1 MARRRRNPEGNG
13 LTAAVIAGLGLLL
26 LGGKK
31 ASAAPTEE
39 PVPTPPTPSPSA
51 LPTEFTQEGGRFKP
65 GSPEQIALFEAA
77 AKIANLPVAW
87 ASNKELQ
94 RILGIESLGGRVG
107 VPNYQWAAWISKTT
121 GKKVSIRQMW
131 DTPSLWPPVWKVIRE
146 GNAKKSYTG
155 IGSHAAGLGQLQP
168 SNMQPFQPSGVKGV
182 GIPIEEAVGMLRY
195 IADRYGSPDVA
206 GSVYAKLGTYTHA
219 ITGKQ
224 MKKAFKEGY

>member
-31 ASAAPTEE
+31 AESAPMEE
-39 PVPTPPTPSPSA
+39 PMPTPPTPQPSS
-51 LPTEFTQEGGRFKP
+51 LPPEFTQEGGRFKP
-65 GSPEQIALFEAA
+65 GSPEQVALFEAA

-94 RILGIESLGGRVG
+94 RILGIESGGKVG
-107 VPNYQWAAWISKTT
+107 VPNYLWAGWISKTT

-146 GNAKKSYTG
+146 GKAKPSYTG

-168 SNMQPFQPSGVKGV
+168 DNMQLFQPSGVKGV

-206 GSVYAKLGTYTHA
+206 GSVYGKLASYTHA
-219 ITGKQ
+219 ITGKKRD
-224 MKKAFKEGY
+224 KKFKEGY